1 MEPLL
6 GGKLA
11 NPPENVRRVLPADK
25 SPVQTALDFL
35 WNRPEV
41 SLILSG
47 MGTMEQLED
56 NLAYAE
62 ASRPGKLSEANWRFT
77 RRPSRFTD
85 TMARVPCT
93 KCAYCMP
100 CPFGV
105 NIPGVFEAYNKSVLS
120 MEEAGKLYEG
130 LDGRRIAAGSCRKC
144 ERICPQHLEISR
156 LMTEVSGFFSA

>member
-1 MEPLL
+1 MGVIVMEPLL

-62 ASRPGKLSEANWRFT
+62 ASRPGKLSEAELAVYAQAKQVY
-77 RRPSRFTD
+77 D
-85 TMARVPCT
+85 TMAR
-93 KCAYCMP
+93 ASLHQMR
-100 CPFGV
+100 
-105 NIPGVFEAYNKSVLS
+105 L
-120 MEEAGKLYEG
+120 LYALPLRGEYSRRVRG
-130 LDGRRIAAGSCRKC
+130 LQQVRSFHGRGRK
-144 ERICPQHLEISR
+144 
-156 LMTEVSGFFSA
+156 TV